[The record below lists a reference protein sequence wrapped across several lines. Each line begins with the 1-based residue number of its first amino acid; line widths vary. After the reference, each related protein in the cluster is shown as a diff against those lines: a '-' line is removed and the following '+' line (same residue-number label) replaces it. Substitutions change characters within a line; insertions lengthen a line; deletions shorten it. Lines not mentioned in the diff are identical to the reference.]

1 MKNII
6 LFFLLTIGLQSAKA
20 DCGMDGMQF
29 FPKKRNI
36 SLNSMFIIQGYSQ
49 SIKTINSF
57 KNRIV
62 FLESE
67 DGKLIKLN
75 LLEILK
81 GQMHLTQVIFK
92 PAEELKSN
100 TIYKLSYS
108 DQTDNETREM
118 IQWNSN
124 TKQNERV
131 YWKTTDQKKNQ
142 LLNPNLIIKYTKTEV
157 IEYGCGPSANA
168 IFEIKNNSNS
178 EIWYKTEMIDLTTK
192 EKTIFYIT
200 EWESQINVGHGMCSG
215 GFSFNKSGKYKV
227 RFTPMNTDG
236 SLLKTTE
243 WKIFESPYAKYK
255 GLY

>member
-1 MKNII
+1 
-6 LFFLLTIGLQSAKA
+6 
-20 DCGMDGMQF
+20 
-29 FPKKRNI
+29 
-36 SLNSMFIIQGYSQ
+36 MFIIQGYSQ

-57 KNRIV
+57 KNRTV

-81 GQMHLTQVIFK
+81 GQMYLTQAIFK

-100 TIYKLSYS
+100 TIYKLKYS

-118 IQWNSN
+118 TQWNSN

-131 YWKTTDQKKNQ
+131 YWKTTDKKKDQ
-142 LLNPNLIIKYTKTEV
+142 LLNPNLEIKYKKTEV
-157 IEYGCGPSANA
+157 IEYGCGPSANG
-168 IFEIKNNSNS
+168 IFEIKNNSNA

-200 EWESQINVGHGMCSG
+200 EWEGQINVGHGMCSG

-236 SLLKTTE
+236 SLLKTTK
-243 WKIFESPYAKYK
+243 WKIFESPYAKHKSIY
-255 GLY
+255 

>member
-6 LFFLLTIGLQSAKA
+6 LFFLLTIGLHSAKA
-20 DCGMDGMQF
+20 DCGMSGMQF
-29 FPKKRNI
+29 FPGKRDI

-49 SIKTINSF
+49 SIKTIDNF
-57 KNRIV
+57 KNRTV

-81 GQMHLTQVIFK
+81 GKMYLAQAIFK
-92 PAEELKSN
+92 PAEELKPN
-100 TIYKLSYS
+100 TIYVLKYS
-108 DQTDNETREM
+108 NQTDDETREM
-118 IQWNSN
+118 MQWNSN

-131 YWKTTDQKKNQ
+131 YWKTKDKKKNQ
-142 LLNPNLIIKYTKTEV
+142 LLNPNLIIKYKKTEV

-168 IFEIKNNSNS
+168 IFEIKNNSNP
-178 EIWYKTEMIDLTTK
+178 EIWCKTEMIDLTTK

-200 EWESQINVGHGMCSG
+200 EWEGKIHVGHGMCAG

-227 RFTPMNTDG
+227 RFTPMNIDG
-236 SLLKTTE
+236 NSLKTTE
-243 WKIFESPYAKYK
+243 WKIFRSPYIEYK